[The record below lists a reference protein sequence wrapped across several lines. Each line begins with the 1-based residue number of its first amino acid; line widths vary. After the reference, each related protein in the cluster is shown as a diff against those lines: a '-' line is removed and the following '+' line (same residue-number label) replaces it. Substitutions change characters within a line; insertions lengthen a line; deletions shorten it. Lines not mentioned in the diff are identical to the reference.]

1 MKYSFMQ
8 YVVIIFIILTHI
20 MQLNWFINFQ
30 TVMKLYLYQESA
42 RRQVLDTLC
51 QFKLI
56 AFYIILQQWMK
67 TLITEAE
74 RKVQMINQIF
84 NDIFMYNNLEFT
96 ENKRDKRV
104 SNQRVFRSITFCLVI
119 SDCKFNNEFMR

>member
-1 MKYSFMQ
+1 
-8 YVVIIFIILTHI
+8 
-20 MQLNWFINFQ
+20 
-30 TVMKLYLYQESA
+30 
-42 RRQVLDTLC
+42 
-51 QFKLI
+51 
-56 AFYIILQQWMK
+56 MK